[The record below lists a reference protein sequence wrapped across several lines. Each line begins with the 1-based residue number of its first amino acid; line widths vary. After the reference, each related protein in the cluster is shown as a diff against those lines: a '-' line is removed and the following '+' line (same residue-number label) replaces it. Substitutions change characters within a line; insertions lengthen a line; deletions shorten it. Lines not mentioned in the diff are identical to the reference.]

1 MMQAAVSNGRTGL
14 NLSAPPPELGLDRLQ
29 GTKDRLLA
37 DPAVAL
43 VLEHAGTVEAAS
55 IPGMLAQVEAYCRSC
70 GDPVALRKRLVQVLL
85 ESLDNLCR
93 HAKGVFGDSSFVL
106 LVRCGDGYRLCT
118 GNAVP
123 AATGV
128 LLLHRLGILNS
139 MGHEDLREHYLKLLS
154 NAGRTVNGGAGL
166 GLMSMAR
173 KVVRPILGTV
183 QSLGPFTSY
192 LTFEMRLGADPDQ
205 DGPAAA

>member
-1 MMQAAVSNGRTGL
+1 
-14 NLSAPPPELGLDRLQ
+14 
-29 GTKDRLLA
+29 
-37 DPAVAL
+37 
-43 VLEHAGTVEAAS
+43 
-55 IPGMLAQVEAYCRSC
+55 MLATVEAYCRDC
-70 GDPVALRKRLVQVLL
+70 GDPVTVRKRLVQVLL

-106 LVRCGDGYRLCT
+106 LVRSGDGYRLCS

-128 LLLHRLGILNS
+128 LLMHRIGILNS
-139 MGHEDLREHYLKLLS
+139 MGQEDLREHYLKLLS
-154 NAGRTVNGGAGL
+154 NSGRTLNGGAGL

-173 KVVRPILGTV
+173 KVVRPILGTAHG
-183 QSLGPFTSY
+183 LGPFTSY
-192 LTFEMRLGADPDQ
+192 FTFEMQVGADPDQ